1 MTFTSEQMWG
11 YGLLFAMLAT
21 VATTMIY
28 VTSTAAKNDSAA
40 GTMQAIQ
47 GMGIANFVLI
57 VVFSYMIS
65 YYLES
70 QPAAMTQTYIY
81 FMLHATLFLSLMAV
95 SIAAIQQL
103 N

>member
-1 MTFTSEQMWG
+1 MAFTTEQMWG

-28 VTSTAAKNDSAA
+28 VTARAAKNDSAA
-40 GTMQAIQ
+40 ATMQAIQ
-47 GMGIANFVLI
+47 GMGIANFILI
-57 VVFSYMIS
+57 VVFSYMVS

-70 QPAAMTQTYIY
+70 NPAMTQTYTF

-95 SIAAIQQL
+95 SVAALQQL

>member
-1 MTFTSEQMWG
+1 MAITSEQMWG

-21 VATTMIY
+21 VASSMIY
-28 VTSTAAKNDSAA
+28 ITSTAAKKDSASD
-40 GTMQAIQ
+40 TMRAIQ
-47 GMGIANFVLI
+47 GMALANFLLI
-57 VVFSYMIS
+57 ALFAYMVS

-70 QPAAMTQTYIY
+70 NPSMTQTYTF

-95 SIAAIQQL
+95 SVAALQQI